1 MIRFTLNKLKSAVKN
16 RQGLNLRMNIKMF
29 NSNNLPHK
37 LLLRQ
42 KGTRQANRLRNAFQ
56 NNISTD
62 TKLSKAEIS
71 KLI

>member
-16 RQGLNLRMNIKMF
+16 RQGLNQRMNIKMF

-42 KGTRQANRLRNAFQ
+42 
-56 NNISTD
+56 
-62 TKLSKAEIS
+62 
-71 KLI
+71 